1 MACLAKLKAAIL
13 LRSIIYRLRSSK
25 SQKESSIPL
34 LWSQYRVTYS
44 MPFAKF
50 RSANACAQACKLA
63 ERANGMLYVT
73 LYWDHSSG
81 IEDPF
86 WLLVLRKWIFDR
98 PQEDCRFKFG
108 KARHTPLT
116 YHSTLNGLL
125 GFWGMGFCGLA
136 LLPSNSLRPGPRSL
150 YTTVRIA
157 EYFEI
162 IAWEGSSKFYTVQCP
177 LNFKLWLYSLELN
190 RNTLSSRK

>member
-1 MACLAKLKAAIL
+1 MRASVQIGGTSECHAIYL
-13 LRSIIYRLRSSK
+13 PILRYQQRNRRPVLTFTASQTIYDRS
-25 SQKESSIPL
+25 
-34 LWSQYRVTYS
+34 
-44 MPFAKF
+44 
-50 RSANACAQACKLA
+50 
-63 ERANGMLYVT
+63 
-73 LYWDHSSG
+73 
-81 IEDPF
+81 
-86 WLLVLRKWIFDR
+86 
-98 PQEDCRFKFG
+98 QEDCRFKFG

-162 IAWEGSSKFYTVQCP
+162 IA
-177 LNFKLWLYSLELN
+177 
-190 RNTLSSRK
+190 

>member
-1 MACLAKLKAAIL
+1 MARLAKLKAAIL
-13 LRSIIYRLRSSK
+13 LRTIIYRLRSTK
-25 SQKESSIPL
+25 SQKGSSIPL

-44 MPFAKF
+44 MPFA
-50 RSANACAQACKLA
+50 RSANLHACAHALA
-63 ERANGMLYVT
+63 ERNLANGMLYVT

-125 GFWGMGFCGLA
+125 GFWGMGFFGLA

-157 EYFEI
+157 GYFKI
-162 IAWEGSSKFYTVQCP
+162 IAWEGTPMYYTAQCP
-177 LNFKLWLYSLELN
+177 FNFK
-190 RNTLSSRK
+190 